1 MSGNL
6 YIAKSKAGQDLLALL
21 FTNPANKYYLRE
33 LERLLGYAASTIRRE
48 LLRFQRDGL
57 LNTEK
62 VGNLL
67 YYYLNVSHPLFKE
80 LKSIVFKTV
89 GVEGS
94 LKQELSSVKG
104 IKTAFI
110 YGSFA
115 RNQEKSVSDIDLMIV
130 GNPDTSELNG
140 QIAALERKL
149 KREINPTVYSAAEY
163 KNKKN
168 AGAGFLTDVLKNPI
182 IMLIGE
188 RDDL

>member
-1 MSGNL
+1 MGGNL
-6 YIAKSKAGQDLLALL
+6 YVTKSKTGQDLLALF
-21 FTNPANKYYLRE
+21 FTNPSRQYYLRE

-48 LLRFQRDGL
+48 LLKFKKDGL
-57 LNTEK
+57 LKTTRT
-62 VGNLL
+62 GNLM
-67 YYYLNVSHPLFKE
+67 YYYMNVSHPLFKE
-80 LKSIVFKTV
+80 LRSIVFKTI

-94 LKQELSSVKG
+94 LKRMLFSVKG

-115 RNQEKSVSDIDLMIV
+115 RNQERAVSDIDLMII
-130 GNPDTSELNG
+130 GNPDTSELNE